1 MLPPHLVL
9 LLACVAMLIA
19 AVGLLSLP
27 AAVAIRAPVGG
38 ALLLA
43 LALLFACALLFVGL
57 GRLLERL
64 STVSPS
70 APLSRPGVSSTAARC
85 ARLLG
90 DPSQKS
96 TRRAWRWLTAD
107 AAWLTAYWGARCC
120 VFCCTSW
127 APPGARPPWRAARCG
142 LMLHV

>member
-43 LALLFACALLFVGL
+43 LALLFVGL

-85 ARLLG
+85 AA
-90 DPSQKS
+90 PSASLRVLRWSSVNIVLRSAKVS
-96 TRRAWRWLTAD
+96 GSRAIPIRIPC
-107 AAWLTAYWGARCC
+107 GA
-120 VFCCTSW
+120 
-127 APPGARPPWRAARCG
+127 
-142 LMLHV
+142 M

>member
-27 AAVAIRAPVGG
+27 VAVVIRAPVGG

-43 LALLFACALLFVGL
+43 LTLLFVGL

-107 AAWLTAYWGARCC
+107 TAWLTA
-120 VFCCTSW
+120 FW
-127 APPGARPPWRAARCG
+127 ATLAPTLSSPEQPQPPCLWRA
-142 LMLHV
+142 

>member
-43 LALLFACALLFVGL
+43 LALLFAFALLFVGL

-107 AAWLTAYWGARCC
+107 TF
-120 VFCCTSW
+120 FCPPW
-127 APPGARPPWRAARCG
+127 APDRPPCPPALRPVA
-142 LMLHV
+142 LHVFGCAA